1 MNPAWPIV
9 RPEDGKEELS
19 MWKYIIAWVP
29 MVLIAI
35 ANGFLR
41 ENLFAP
47 RLSEL
52 QAHQVSTL
60 TAVLFFG
67 IYIWTITRIWRP
79 DSSRQAV
86 TVGLIWLG
94 LTVGFEFLFGHYVV
108 GHPWS
113 RLFHDY
119 NLFAG
124 RVWVIIL
131 VWVTSA
137 PYLFYRWQK

>member
-1 MNPAWPIV
+1 
-9 RPEDGKEELS
+9 